1 MKTYGIGT
9 YILIT
14 ILILI
19 LFGLVSVGDVLSVVF
34 YILLGIAVLV
44 LAGVL
49 FLQYKLNRIRRQ
61 MEQNGQSSRIYTW
74 GSRAERQQTKQDGEV
89 TVQQTRAAAEKVVSN
104 QVGDYV
110 EYEDIHEE
118 DPDKTR

>member
-61 MEQNGQSSRIYTW
+61 MEQNGQSSRTYTW

>member
-9 YILIT
+9 YIFIT

-61 MEQNGQSSRIYTW
+61 MKQNGQSSRTYTW